1 MDNKF
6 VKWIFKILRI
16 ILPASAV
23 AMGCING
30 SYMKLITTEDGQIVE
45 IPASFFILDGVNIM
59 DFVPLA
65 CMLLCISAVGLA
77 VFCAVNETEDHL
89 VWLGYALSIG
99 MVVDILMMLLMSATP
114 LGWCIAGVLAVALT
128 ITSLQEIH
136 MERKRK
142 KV

>member
-23 AMGCING
+23 AMGAVQG
-30 SYMKLITTEDGQIVE
+30 SYIKLNTTEDGQIVE
-45 IPASFFILDGVNIM
+45 ELSSYFVLQGANIV
-59 DFVPLA
+59 DFAPIV
-65 CMLLCISAVGLA
+65 CMLLCIVAVGLA
-77 VFCAVNETEDHL
+77 IFCAFQETEDHL

-128 ITSLQEIH
+128 ITSLQEIQ
-136 MERKRK
+136 MERKK
-142 KV
+142 KNK